1 MGMLLLCTLLL
12 LANAQTILQDGV
24 SRHDVVE
31 IEEGG
36 TCLYTFHLGKP
47 NQKDL
52 AVALTSY
59 SGNEPELY
67 MSRSKDVSVSSH
79 TYPKEGEA
87 STLIVDYRELCE
99 DCDYYILVACEGP
112 CHYRI
117 SAAHKNPIELE
128 AGIALHGELAKK
140 HKALY
145 KVKLDPAVTNSLIVS
160 LTPTSL
166 NMALTL
172 EILNSNNTSLDI
184 DCTPGWHSGLIC
196 HIDAPSEPEYRFRV
210 SAQSSASYSILM
222 TKDLS
227 VVELRAG
234 SPADGQV
241 KQGKYQYYSFDFDRP
256 EDTIVLTLTAMTGDP
271 DLYVSV
277 DKDPTRDSSDFSAF
291 MEGRDMLVITKHER
305 VAKGLSTGLYH
316 VGVYGS
322 REATYTLLLTY
333 NKGLF
338 VPLTP
343 GIQQS
348 GYVDPQEIDLYYQDV
363 PLEQSFNI
371 TVTVQ
376 PSTGSTFFYV
386 KLCKNPLKKCRLN
399 FKELSDPTVRFS
411 NGADSLTLPHSSDS
425 CKSSSNCRY
434 TVAVVSA
441 EDTRAMFHV
450 FASFDDSTVH
460 LLRKGFPTQMSMPAR
475 GLRFFRYDVLDID
488 TTELKV
494 TVTPITG
501 DPDLFG
507 TKNDTAAMEDYAH
520 FEKRSTRSLTLPDS
534 INFLRGED
542 GVTLVGSYFFVVTS
556 LFSFT
561 HFTIIAVE
569 DTPDYNSTLR
579 LRDGYPQMD
588 SLSSRPDSHYR
599 IYTFSTDYSD
609 DHKKPIKL
617 TITPFAGAFE
627 LYVDNSLSSLDTQH
641 MSFEYTWKLKGA
653 KQSNRAYDLVIETTD
668 EAYKPKGTYI
678 AVVIA
683 REFVNETA
691 SYMLVYRPGGRS
703 PVHLQEDTP
712 VRDDVNEAESRF
724 YVFTFYEAHKDITIS
739 VTALSG
745 DPDLYVAFGYLPN
758 RTHHDAQSS
767 GFRGELLTLQWEEL
781 KEVCTLPC
789 SLYMAVLGYSSTV
802 YEIKVVTRKDLPVM
816 LALDTPQRDAINKTE
831 FRYYYSVVNNELDL
845 LVQLQSQ
852 QGDADLFVNIMD
864 EAKAPLT
871 PAEWERPNRTHYL
884 NCSRM
889 AGAFDSVKLRSP
901 LLKSLCTRACIVL
914 TGVYCS
920 AGNCEYLLYHAQ
932 GGMVLVEGSPTK
944 ATAGAGSLTYF
955 HFYCGRKEAEIIISV
970 TPLNEAEPK
979 IYVARGED
987 KRPGPY
993 ENDWNLTSWRGSSLI
1008 LRPSGSDKSMR
1019 GHYSIGVGASTSLS
1033 FIISLSLNQLPTQL
1047 ARGVLVSGS
1056 TPANSTSYYYF
1067 YSAQP
1072 EDVLIRVTPT
1082 AGFVTLFAS
1091 PHSLNDTDDTMPSKR
1106 NHTWAS
1112 SQTGNVN
1119 ELHISSDDKQFCTQC
1134 RINIAVVALS
1144 RNSTYTIVASTLG
1157 HITQLSN
1164 GLPVQGSVAKGS
1176 IVRYS
1181 FEVLE
1186 LQSFDVGLTS
1196 LYGDGDLYVSLM
1208 ANVSDSNYM
1217 WSSHTQNKV
1226 DHVRVPK
1233 SDHRF
1238 AVGVYYIAVV
1248 GEKSTGYL
1256 LTAHMRDSFIHLVDG
1271 WPQVYS
1277 VHKED
1282 NMLFDFKVLAGQAY
1296 ACVLKT
1302 PSQDLRVYL
1311 AFQEDE
1317 STPRIPSESNADS
1330 SFTGADFQFE
1340 ELRFSNRSG
1349 LPGKFNIKVESD
1361 SEATFKLTCA
1371 SVTQLHVLHENDSSF
1386 ALLDSFEPLRRY
1398 LVSAEEASSL
1408 EATLESCSGRVDLM
1422 VSDSFE
1428 LVESQMFP
1436 VYPLPDGRIKAVVTK
1451 FKGHIYLAVKLREAS
1466 SFFEGAS
1473 YEISVRI
1480 ISQESRSHPPP
1491 QLLPGNDGVID
1502 WSIASLGRVKL
1513 DWTPPCLSDGNDL
1526 PSQENVTYRIL
1537 VSESKNVT
1545 MGTVCGLRA
1554 GEINDLVWDGY
1565 TDETITGSTLTL
1577 VVPLQRK
1584 LRLNIV
1590 AAVPSEEGMQYIAYS
1605 SIEIYISSG
1614 RGGDLSPLVIGLIV
1628 VTATVLLT
1636 LLLVYMYRFRKAQ
1649 RRLEYELSDVR
1660 NVANIVS
1667 QLPEQE
1673 MSRKARKDMVYSPLQ
1688 LDSSD

>member
-12 LANAQTILQDGV
+12 LANAQTVLQDGV
-24 SRHDVVE
+24 SHRDAVGG
-31 IEEGG
+31 EEGG
-36 TCLYTFHLGKP
+36 THLYNFHLDNPSK
-47 NQKDL
+47 KDL

-59 SGNEPELY
+59 SGSEPELY
-67 MSRSKDVSVSSH
+67 MSTSKEVSVSIHS
-79 TYPKEGEA
+79 YPKEGEA
-87 STLIVDYRELCE
+87 STLNVDYGDLCE
-99 DCDYYILVACEGP
+99 NCNYYILVVCQGP

-117 SAAHKNPIELE
+117 SAAHMNPIELE
-128 AGIALHGELAKK
+128 AGIALHGELTKK

-145 KVKLDPAVTNSLIVS
+145 KVTLDPAVTTSLIVS

-172 EILNSNNTSLDI
+172 KILDFNNTSLDI
-184 DCTPGWHSGLIC
+184 PCTPGWHSGLIC
-196 HIDAPSEPEYRFRV
+196 HIDAPSESEYHFNV
-210 SAQSSASYSILM
+210 SAQSAASYSILM
-222 TKDLS
+222 TKELT

-234 SPADGQV
+234 APTDGQV
-241 KQGKYQYYSFDFDRP
+241 KQGKYQYYFFDFDRP

-277 DKDPTRDSSDFSAF
+277 DKDPTRDSADFSAF
-291 MEGRDMLVITKHER
+291 MDGPDRLVITKHER
-305 VAKGLSTGLYH
+305 VEKSLSTGLYH

-348 GYVDPQEIDLYYQDV
+348 GYVDPKEIDLYYQDV
-363 PLEQSFNI
+363 PLEQGFNI

-386 KLCKNPLKKCRLN
+386 KLCTSPLKKCRLT
-399 FKELSDPTVRFS
+399 FKDLTDPAVRFS
-411 NGADSLTLPHSSDS
+411 NGADSLTLPHASNS
-425 CKSSSNCRY
+425 CKTSSNCRY

-441 EDTRAMFHV
+441 DNIRAMFHV

-460 LLRKGFPTQMSMPAR
+460 LLRKGSPTQMSMPAR
-475 GLRFFRYDVLDID
+475 GLRFFRYDVLDLG

-507 TKNDTAAMEDYAH
+507 TKNDTAAMEDYSQ

-542 GVTLVGSYFFVVTS
+542 GATLAGSYFFVVTS

-569 DTPDYNSTLR
+569 YTPDYNSTLR

-599 IYTFSTDYSD
+599 IYSFSTDYSD

-617 TITPFAGAFE
+617 TITPFSGAFE
-627 LYVDNSLSSLDTQH
+627 LYVDNSLSSLDSQH

-668 EAYKPKGTYI
+668 EAYKSKGTYL
-678 AVVIA
+678 AVVVA
-683 REFVNETA
+683 REFVKETA
-691 SYMLVYRPGGRS
+691 SYMLMYRPGGRS
-703 PVHLQEDTP
+703 PVHLQENTP
-712 VRDDVNEAESRF
+712 VRDDVEEKESRF
-724 YVFTFYEAHKDITIS
+724 YVFTLYEVHKDITIS
-739 VTALSG
+739 VTAISG
-745 DPDLYVAFGYLPN
+745 DPDLYVGFGYLPN

-767 GFRGELLTLQWEEL
+767 GFRGEIMTLQWEEL
-781 KEVCTLPC
+781 KAVCTLPC
-789 SLYMAVLGYSSTV
+789 SLYMSVLGYSSTV
-802 YEIKVVTRKDLPVM
+802 FEIKVVTRKDLPVM
-816 LALDTPQRDAINKTE
+816 LALDSPQRDAINKTE
-831 FRYYYSVVNNELDL
+831 FRYYYSVVSNELDL

-852 QGDADLFVNIMD
+852 QGDADLFVDIMD
-864 EAKAPLT
+864 EAKAPFT
-871 PAEWERPNRTHYL
+871 PAEWQRPNLTHYL

-889 AGAFDSVKLRSP
+889 AGAFDSVKLRSQ
-901 LLKSLCTRACIVL
+901 LLKSQCVRACIVL

-932 GGMVLVEGSPTK
+932 GGMVLVEGSPTQ
-944 ATAGAGSLTYF
+944 ATAAAGSLAYF
-955 HFYCGRKEAEIIISV
+955 HFYCGRKDAEIIISV
-970 TPLNEAEPK
+970 TPLNEAEPE

-987 KRPGPY
+987 KRPGSND
-993 ENDWNLTSWRGSSLI
+993 NDWNLTSWRGKPLI
-1008 LRPSGSDKSMR
+1008 LRPSDYDKSMR

-1033 FIISLSLNQLPTQL
+1033 FIISFSLNQLPTQL
-1047 ARGVLVSGS
+1047 ARGVLVSGA
-1056 TPANSTSYYYF
+1056 TPANSASYYYF
-1067 YSAQP
+1067 FSAQP
-1072 EDVLIRVTPT
+1072 MDVLIRVTPT

-1091 PHSLNDTDDTMPSKR
+1091 PRSLNDTDDTMPSKQ

-1112 SQTGNVN
+1112 TQTGNVN
-1119 ELHISSDDKQFCTQC
+1119 ELHISSADKHFCMQC

-1144 RNSTYTIVASTLG
+1144 RNSTYTIVASTLD

-1164 GLPVQGSVAKGS
+1164 GLPVQGSVSKGG

-1181 FEVLE
+1181 FEVVE
-1186 LQSFDVGLTS
+1186 LKSFDVGLTS

-1208 ANVSDSNYM
+1208 ANVSDSEYM
-1217 WSSHTQNKV
+1217 WDSHTQSKV

-1233 SDHRF
+1233 TDHRF
-1238 AVGVYYIAVV
+1238 VVGVYYIAVV
-1248 GEKSTGYL
+1248 GQKYTGYL
-1256 LTAHMRDSFIHLVDG
+1256 LTAHVRDSFIHLVDG

-1277 VHKED
+1277 VQKED
-1282 NMLFDFKVLAGQAY
+1282 NMMFDFKVLAGQTY
-1296 ACVLKT
+1296 VCVLKT
-1302 PSQDLRVYL
+1302 TSRDLRVHVV
-1311 AFQEDE
+1311 FQEDE
-1317 STPRIPSESNADS
+1317 STPRIPSESNADV

-1340 ELRFSNRSG
+1340 ELRFSNHSG
-1349 LPGKFNIKVESD
+1349 LPGKANIKVESD
-1361 SEATFKLTCA
+1361 SEATFKLICA
-1371 SVTQLHVLHENDSSF
+1371 SATQLHVLHENDSTF
-1386 ALLDSFEPLRRY
+1386 ALLDSFEPLQRY
-1398 LVSAEEASSL
+1398 LVSAEKASSMV
-1408 EATLESCSGRVDLM
+1408 ATLESCSGRVELM
-1422 VSDSFE
+1422 VSESFE
-1428 LVESQMFP
+1428 EVNSKLFP
-1436 VYPLPDGRIKAVVTK
+1436 VFPISDGRIRAVVTN
-1451 FKGHIYLAVKLREAS
+1451 FKGHLYLTVKLREAS
-1466 SFFEGAS
+1466 SFFDGAS
-1473 YEISVRI
+1473 YELSVRI
-1480 ISQESRSHPPP
+1480 TSQETHNSPL
-1491 QLLPGNDGVID
+1491 QFLPGNEGRID
-1502 WSIASLGRVKL
+1502 WSVASLGRINL
-1513 DWTPPCLSDGNDL
+1513 NWTPPCLMDGSEL
-1526 PSQENVTYRIL
+1526 PSQKNVTYRVF
-1537 VSESKNVT
+1537 VSESRNVT
-1545 MGTVCGLRA
+1545 MGTVCGMRA
-1554 GEINDLVWDGY
+1554 GEINQLTWDGY
-1565 TDETITGSTLTL
+1565 TEETITGSSLTL

-1584 LRLNIV
+1584 LILNIV
-1590 AAVPSEEGMQYIAYS
+1590 AAVPSEEGTQYVAYS
-1605 SIEIYISSG
+1605 SIEVFVSSG

-1628 VTATVLLT
+1628 VTASVLLT

-1667 QLPEQE
+1667 QIPEPE
-1673 MSRKARKDMVYSPLQ
+1673 GSRKARRDTVYSPLQ